1 MLRGVITWIM
11 GASAGCIILAAM
23 MLSGSPVQAAEQY
36 HQAIQGVVFVQ
47 AATDHH
53 DDGEPCRDDGASP
66 GPGCCAVVHCIVAA
80 VLPSTEGNQRP
91 QPAGP
96 ASYPT
101 AAAPS
106 AHGFLAVPVL
116 PPPRAVT

>member
-1 MLRGVITWIM
+1 MLRGVITWIT
-11 GASAGCIILAAM
+11 GASAGCVILTALT
-23 MLSGSPVQAAEQY
+23 LSGSPAQAPEQY

-53 DDGEPCRDDGASP
+53 DDSEPCRDGGTLP
-66 GPGCCAVVHCIVAA
+66 GPGCCAVVHCVVAA
-80 VLPSTEGNQRP
+80 VLPATEDGQRP
-91 QPAGP
+91 PSAGP

-106 AHGFLAVPVL
+106 ADGFLAVPVL
-116 PPPRAVT
+116 PPPRAIT